1 MRLNIGLTTDQ
12 YDLLQFFHLFHKSIQ
27 KHFRLMPRF
36 HWSQKVHFF
45 HQTCGMTIKY
55 SLKLILKNSGRFRWF
70 LCLKSITF
78 NVRFRHFLTGNLGHS
93 TSLMKKQMHFFDQW
107 YLGFNL
113 KCFEI
118 FFVVCIGEKY
128 DITASAC
135 LSWTWQRVVDLCT
148 GRPLILLT
156 HEIKLFIWQ
165 RFKSNEQ
172 VTILFQ
178 QLTFLFH
185 TLPIAKTSTVRMH
198 GHALQ

>member
-45 HQTCGMTIKY
+45 HQTCRMTIKY

-118 FFVVCIGEKY
+118 FFVVCIGEKF

-135 LSWTWQRVVDLCT
+135 LSWTYVATSSWPLYWSAVDPSHTWDKVVHMAKIQVKWAGYHSFPTVNLSL
-148 GRPLILLT
+148 PHPT
-156 HEIKLFIWQ
+156 H
-165 RFKSNEQ
+165 S
-172 VTILFQ
+172 
-178 QLTFLFH
+178 
-185 TLPIAKTSTVRMH
+185 
-198 GHALQ
+198 